1 MLTLKNELEALEL
14 LGLVVYGCSCLIV
27 VSAFFSHLASLISSI
42 LDTIRQPIIG
52 TGIAIML

>member
-27 VSAFFSHLASLISSI
+27 VSAFVGHVLPLSELFMYLYF
-42 LDTIRQPIIG
+42 
-52 TGIAIML
+52 